1 MNDGPNSTLADLDDW
16 LRAQGVSYAVIGGIA
31 TTVRGEPR
39 FTADVDV
46 VVGIDLD
53 RALQLLDSL
62 ISSPFRPLFT
72 DVADV
77 VKKAFILPIRH
88 ISSGI
93 RVDMAIGMTGF
104 ERQLIARA
112 TEATIGGRSIPV
124 ATAEDLIL
132 LKVLAGRPRDVD
144 DVSRIVLRQGPS
156 LNWNYIM
163 ETGEQ
168 LQQAVDVDLVPQLR
182 RFREGHDS
190 ST

>member
-16 LRAQGVSYAVIGGIA
+16 LRDEYVPYAVIGGIA

-53 RALQLLDSL
+53 RALRLIDS
-62 ISSPFRPLFT
+62 IERSPFRPLFT
-72 DVADV
+72 DVAEV
-77 VKKAFILPIRH
+77 VQRAFILPLRH
-88 ISSGI
+88 VATGI
-93 RVDMAIGMTGF
+93 RVDMAIGLTGF

-112 TEATIGGRSIPV
+112 TEAQLGGRSVPV

-132 LKVLAGRPRDVD
+132 LKVLAGRPRDIE
-144 DVSRIVLRQGPS
+144 DVSRIVLRQGSS
-156 LNWNYIM
+156 LNWSYLM

-168 LQQAVDVDLVPQLR
+168 LQQAVAVDLVPQLR
-182 RFREGHDS
+182 RLQQDRESGI
-190 ST
+190 